1 MNKPSS
7 YEAVVI
13 NILRAAAI
21 NFEREKHFKDLRNGY
36 YRFDFYIP
44 SLNILIECDG
54 EGHFQY
60 IKKFHKSKSDF
71 TKAQERDR
79 LKNSYALAQ
88 GIKLY
93 RIPYWEFENVKNF
106 DDLIQVK
113 FLVTTKWWNDI
124 IWKDYCSKNSKIID

>member
-21 NFEREKHFKDLRNGY
+21 NFEREKQFKDLRNGY
-36 YRFDFYIP
+36 YKFDFYIP

-60 IKKFHKSKSDF
+60 IKKFHKKKSDF

-79 LKNSYALAQ
+79 LKNSYALSQ
-88 GIKLY
+88 GLKLY
-93 RIPYWEFENVKNF
+93 RIPYWEFEHLTQF
-106 DDLIQVK
+106 SDLTQNK
-113 FLVTTKWWNDI
+113 FLVTSKWHNDMLRPP
-124 IWKDYCSKNSKIID
+124 K